1 MGTVY
6 AEITLRNA
14 EDVVCAKHGYL
25 PDEAIRVVTV
35 TAVVDTGAHSLMIDN
50 ETMRKLGLGAVGK
63 QGVKIANGERLVCPI
78 TDAVE
83 INWKDRQTVMR
94 AVAIPGLPQI
104 LLGVLPLQ
112 DMDLMVNPSR
122 HELVGAHGDKVEY
135 MAL

>member
-6 AEITLRNA
+6 AELTLRNE
-14 EDVVCAKHGYL
+14 EDVICAKRGHL
-25 PDEAIRVVTV
+25 PDEAIRAVTV
-35 TAVVDTGAHSLMIDN
+35 TAIVDTGAHTLMIDD
-50 ETMRKLGLGAVGK
+50 ETMQKLGLGTTGG

-78 TDAVE
+78 TEAVE

-94 AVAIPGLPQI
+94 AVAIPGFPQI

-112 DMDLMVNPSR
+112 DMDLVVHPGR
-122 HELVGAHGDKVEY
+122 HELVGAHGDKIEY